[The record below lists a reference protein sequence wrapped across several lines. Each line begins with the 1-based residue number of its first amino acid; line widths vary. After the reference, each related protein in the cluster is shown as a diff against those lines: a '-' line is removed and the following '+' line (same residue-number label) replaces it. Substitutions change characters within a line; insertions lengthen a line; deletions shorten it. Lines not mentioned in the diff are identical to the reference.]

1 MNVIDK
7 NQLVLFRIWFL
18 SVRDSFINL
27 QRFTSSALLLDRSV
41 IVIVYNFYS
50 MFQMFAII
58 KYNPA
63 TTSSCVSMVK
73 LSIQIMCNVSIYSL
87 LLELA
92 QDSKRKQITGLDIKS
107 SSSLQPSL

>member
-41 IVIVYNFYS
+41 IVIFYNFYS
-50 MFQMFAII
+50 MF
-58 KYNPA
+58 
-63 TTSSCVSMVK
+63 
-73 LSIQIMCNVSIYSL
+73 
-87 LLELA
+87 
-92 QDSKRKQITGLDIKS
+92 
-107 SSSLQPSL
+107 